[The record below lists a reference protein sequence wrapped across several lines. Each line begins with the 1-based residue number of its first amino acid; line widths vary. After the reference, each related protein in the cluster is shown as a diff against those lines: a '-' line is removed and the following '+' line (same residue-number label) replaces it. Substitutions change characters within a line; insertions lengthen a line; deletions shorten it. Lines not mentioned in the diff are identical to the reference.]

1 MGNKHIAEVPFIRAD
16 RDGKWKEKIDKV
28 ICEERIALY
37 LNGRKILST
46 MSIPE
51 DQEAQAVGFLLSEAV
66 IESIEDIQGLEV
78 VESGLRVNIE
88 AKIKEENLKNLYH
101 EKTLTSG
108 CCVGVTG
115 NFEGRVIEKF
125 LSSQVRVPI
134 EIIWS
139 ILKGFYVD
147 NDLFNQTGCVHKA
160 VLSDQDGSCIIMAFD
175 VGRHNAIDKVVGKA
189 RLAGR
194 NLDSAVL
201 CVSGR
206 LSLEMVIK
214 SAMHNIPIVISR
226 AATTQLAI
234 QAAQKLGIT
243 LIGFAREGRC
253 NIYTHQSRIVIP

>member
-1 MGNKHIAEVPFIRAD
+1 MKNKYIAKIPFMRIE
-16 RDGKWKEKIDKV
+16 RDGGYREKIDEV

-37 LNGRKILST
+37 LNGNKILST

-51 DQEAQAVGFLLSEAV
+51 DQDAHAVGFLLSEAV
-66 IESIEDIQGLEV
+66 IESVDDIKHLEV
-78 VESGLRVNIE
+78 VESGLRVNID
-88 AKIKEENLKNLYH
+88 AQIKEENLKNLYH

-115 NFEGRVIEKF
+115 NFEGKIVEKF
-125 LSSQVRVPI
+125 VASQVRVKI
-134 EIIWS
+134 GVLWEI
-139 ILKGFYVD
+139 LRNFYE
-147 NDLFNQTGCVHKA
+147 NNELFNQTGCVHKA
-160 VLSDQDGSCIIMAFD
+160 VLMHKDGSKIATAFD
-175 VGRHNAIDKVVGKA
+175 VGRHNAVDKVVGKA
-189 RLAGR
+189 RLAR
-194 NLDSAVL
+194 ENLDSAIL

-214 SAMHNIPIVISR
+214 SAMHDIPIVVSR

-253 NIYTHQSRIVIP
+253 NVYTHQSRIVMD